1 MKILITGGAGFI
13 GSHIAELL
21 HENHEVHIL
30 DNLFTGKRENLKDL
44 KVFFH
49 KADIQDFEKVNDL
62 TKGMDYIFHL
72 AALISVPES
81 IKKPKETSD
90 INIQGTI
97 NVLEAAKINN
107 VKKVILSSSAAVY
120 GDLPDLLKKE
130 SSRLKPKAPYAFSKL
145 ANEYFANLYNKEHN
159 LKTCCLRYF
168 NVYGPRQDP
177 NSAYAAA
184 IPTFAIK
191 ALTNKEIS
199 IYGNGKQTRDF
210 IFVKDI
216 ARANIFAMENLE
228 GVYNVA
234 SGKIIEINKLVEQII
249 RLSNSKSKICHTDSR
264 PGDIKDSAADI
275 SKLKE
280 KGFQNMTDFEQ
291 GLKETLAFY
300 R

>member
-1 MKILITGGAGFI
+1 
-13 GSHIAELL
+13 L